1 MVQAQTAAFVP
12 AVTQQSQ
19 QSASEPEF
27 TDIFVTTRK
36 KTMPRVHV
44 PTATAAAAAA
54 RGSSEGV
61 AVTGSAA
68 VDSVAVCFYTSQSR
82 SRSQ

>member
-36 KTMPRVHV
+36 KT
-44 PTATAAAAAA
+44 T
-54 RGSSEGV
+54 
-61 AVTGSAA
+61 
-68 VDSVAVCFYTSQSR
+68 
-82 SRSQ
+82 